1 MWATED
7 ELLEQQ
13 VGKLSKHQQVELDEL
28 LQKWKS
34 VLKETPGETSILD
47 HSIDSGDVPPVR
59 AEPYQIPD
67 KWRDAVREEIGTLKQ
82 LGILVPSTCPWG
94 SPIVPV
100 AKKDGGVRVC
110 ADFRRVNKITVKDPY
125 LIALVQEIVSRVGNS
140 RYLSKLDLNKGFH
153 QVRMTKESR
162 QKTAVVTPFGKLEF
176 TKMPF
181 ELVNTTSTFQRLM
194 VSVLEG
200 MHEFCAA
207 YVDDILIYSGGW
219 KEHLRH
225 VDLVMK
231 KLDEAG
237 LTAKQKK
244 CECARSRLVY
254 LGHDI
259 GEGRVAVPEDRVTAI
274 ANFVKPTTIKG
285 VRVFLGTSGYYRKF
299 VPGYGQLANPLT
311 EMTKKAAPEQVH
323 WTPQAF
329 VLLRESLCN
338 TCMLSYS

>member
-1 MWATED
+1 M
-7 ELLEQQ
+7 
-13 VGKLSKHQQVELDEL
+13 
-28 LQKWKS
+28 
-34 VLKETPGETSILD
+34 
-47 HSIDSGDVPPVR
+47 R
-59 AEPYQIPD
+59 AAPYQIPD
-67 KWRDAVREEIGTLKQ
+67 KWHDAVREEIGTLKQ
-82 LGILVPSTCPWG
+82 LGILVPSTSPWG
-94 SPIVPV
+94 SPIVPM

-110 ADFRRVNKITVKDPY
+110 VDFRRVNKIAVKDPY
-125 LIALVQEIVSRVGNS
+125 LIPLVQEIVSRVGNS

-181 ELVNTTSTFQRLM
+181 GLVNATSTFQRLM
-194 VSVLEG
+194 DSVLEG

-219 KEHLRH
+219 KEHLQN

-237 LTAKQKK
+237 LMAKQKK
-244 CECARSRLVY
+244 CKWARSRLVY

-259 GEGRVAVPEDRVTAI
+259 GEGRVAVLEDRVTAI
-274 ANFVKPTTIKG
+274 ANFVKPTTKKG
-285 VRVFLGTSGYYRKF
+285 VQAFLGTSGYYRKF
-299 VPGYGQLANPLT
+299 VPGYGQVAKPLT
-311 EMTKKAAPEQVH
+311 EMTKKATLEQVH
-323 WTPQAF
+323 WTPEGDQAF

-338 TCMLSYS
+338 TCSYVNYS